1 MYIIILLFLSANTMI
16 NYNPTVIMTERLSLM
31 NVINTNVQSVVTLK
45 PLNSCRICLMLPPG
59 GQNVTDPPCAGPIS
73 DWK

>member
-1 MYIIILLFLSANTMI
+1 
-16 NYNPTVIMTERLSLM
+16 MTERLSLM